1 MNVAYTSLKYVY
13 VSIDSVCMYAILE
26 YVYLTQDL
34 KSAGLKS
41 RRRSS
46 SINRFLTENASLW
59 MELDC
64 GHFHRKYV
72 CMYLIMFIYEHY

>member
-1 MNVAYTSLKYVY
+1 MNVAYTILKYVY
-13 VSIDSVCMYAILE
+13 VSIHSVCMYATLE
-26 YVYLTQDL
+26 YVHSTQDL

-72 CMYLIMFIYEHY
+72 CIHGYLACVCT

>member
-1 MNVAYTSLKYVY
+1 MYMYPYIVY
-13 VSIDSVCMYAILE
+13 VCMYAILE
-26 YVYLTQDL
+26 YVHLPQDL

-41 RRRSS
+41 RRGSS

-72 CMYLIMFIYEHY
+72 FMNVLSVYVLYVSNNVHF